1 MPAAI
6 DLMARREKEVLDAA
20 RKPGFNVDRLR
31 EAFVAFDR
39 VK

>member
-1 MPAAI
+1 
-6 DLMARREKEVLDAA
+6 MACCEKEILDAA

-31 EAFVAFDR
+31 EAFAAFDR